1 MITLAY
7 SWVLDLLSW
16 VLLCYFLGTKFILF
30 GVKKALIILYIL
42 FFELSAHLHCNHNQL

>member
-7 SWVLDLLSW
+7 SWVLNLLSW

-42 FFELSAHLHCNHNQL
+42 FF